1 MDEIQ
6 KKIFKEEGYLT
17 LSKEI
22 LSNSELE
29 DLSKEVNKVLP
40 SWESGSVDPKTIN
53 AREDFRFSEQ
63 FNIGNIKFKG
73 IARSHRYTRGKGAI
87 KNEDNTNWLYGKRAT
102 LLAQYWPE
110 RIVSLIENDSIIK
123 LAKFFLET
131 KELSF
136 HNGSISAVYPGCTGE
151 EMSIHADTIGFS
163 ESNEKA
169 FKYHEEQS
177 SLLNIMI
184 YLDDVDEDLAPTR
197 IFPKTHS
204 KYKEINAH
212 FADCFNSSAKK
223 NHYFNSG
230 SLYDE
235 LLPSNLENPTFFLG
249 KRGSINLMNSSV
261 LHGSTEN
268 KTKDRVRKVVIL
280 NFSRKQD
287 NHFRK
292 SYSIS
297 KNDLALFRS
306 RVNNKSLIEK
316 TFDDKKKKLSFRDK
330 FLGALKS
337 RISKF
342 ILRYPTGEIISPI
355 NILKSFIPYKS
366 KEPSKKDYL
375 NLGAGPSWRHNNI
388 LSLDFD
394 SPSFPGKSEISH
406 NLNDKKPLPFTDKR
420 FKGIYTSHNLEHLQE
435 SQVLFIL
442 KELHRCLKT
451 GGILRITVPDIMA
464 HFDAYERRDIR
475 WFDWIR
481 NKGFYKFDS
490 WLRLLVRSFA
500 GSIVDNF
507 SNEELHELYKK
518 LPRKDFLNFFTKKVD
533 LINNEELLSPDIHKS
548 WWSNEKMIESLL
560 QTGFSSA
567 KKVSQF
573 ESHES
578 IFIDKTYRSDNKY
591 FNMTR
596 PEKSIFIEGIK

>member
-1 MDEIQ
+1 MDVIQ
-6 KKIFKEEGYLT
+6 KKIFKEEGYIT
-17 LSKEI
+17 LNEDFF
-22 LSNSELE
+22 SNSELE
-29 DLSKEVNKVLP
+29 ELRQEVKKTLP

-110 RIVSLIENDSIIK
+110 KIVSLIENKSIIK
-123 LAKFFLET
+123 VAKFFLDT
-131 KELSF
+131 DELSF

-151 EMSIHADTIGFS
+151 EMSIHADTVGFS

-169 FKYHEEQS
+169 FTHYEKQNF
-177 SLLNIMI
+177 LLNIMI

-204 KYKEINAH
+204 KYKEINTH
-212 FADCFNSSAKK
+212 FANCFNGSTKK
-223 NHYFNSG
+223 NYYFNSG

-235 LLPSNLENPTFFLG
+235 LLPPNLESPIFFLG
-249 KRGSINLMNSSV
+249 KRGSVNLMNSSV
-261 LHGSTEN
+261 LHSSTEN
-268 KTKDRVRKVVIL
+268 KTKNNTRYAVIL
-280 NFSRKQD
+280 NFSRKRD
-287 NHFRK
+287 KHFSK
-292 SYSIS
+292 NYSIS
-297 KNDLALFRS
+297 PNDLALFRS
-306 RVNNKSLIEK
+306 RIKNKRLIEK
-316 TFDDKKKKLSFRDK
+316 TFDDKKKKLSFKDF
-330 FLGALKS
+330 FLNALKS
-337 RISKF
+337 RLSKF
-342 ILRYPTGEIISPI
+342 VLRYPTGEIISPI
-355 NILKSFIPYKS
+355 NILKSFIPSKT

-375 NLGAGPSWRHNNI
+375 NLGAGPRWRHNNI

-406 NLNDKKPLPFTDKR
+406 NLNIKKPLPFANER

-442 KELHRCLKT
+442 SELHRCLKSE
-451 GGILRITVPDIMA
+451 GILRITVPDMMA
-464 HFDAYERRDIR
+464 HFDAYERRDIL

-500 GSIVDNF
+500 GSIVDNY
-507 SNEELHELYKK
+507 SNDELHDLYKK
-518 LPRKDFLNFFTKKVD
+518 LPRKDFLDFFTKKVD
-533 LINNEELLSPDIHKS
+533 LIKNEEFLSPDIHKS
-548 WWSNEKMIESLL
+548 WWSNEKMIEALL
-560 QTGFSSA
+560 NIGFSSA

-578 IFIDKTYRSDNKY
+578 IFVDKTFRSDNKY